1 MLTCGLVLVLYGVT
15 YSWIHSLFSSQVLI
29 RFLSIIYFP
38 PPQPVGFWILNCYKT
53 NSAGLKNMGIVLGI
67 FESCIQTLSMTFI
80 LVPLYNRFNLDIKL
94 KKALG

>member
-1 MLTCGLVLVLYGVT
+1 
-15 YSWIHSLFSSQVLI
+15 
-29 RFLSIIYFP
+29 
-38 PPQPVGFWILNCYKT
+38 
-53 NSAGLKNMGIVLGI
+53 MGIVLGI